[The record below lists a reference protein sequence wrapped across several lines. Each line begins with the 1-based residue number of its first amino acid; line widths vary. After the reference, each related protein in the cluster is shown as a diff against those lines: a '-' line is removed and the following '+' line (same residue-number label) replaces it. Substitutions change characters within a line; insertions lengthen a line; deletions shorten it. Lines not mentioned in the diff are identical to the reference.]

1 LQSIRVKVAGTP
13 CGTFTGGG
21 FHGSAKF
28 NAQLAQKET
37 VILTQFTNG
46 LDALNALNSSNDG
59 GGNNSEFT
67 PLKSGTTFKV
77 KVVDKAAV
85 QMVYAY
91 GIHAKN
97 NNGVP
102 IHTFVAKNPSAKSA
116 KGNPIENL
124 TPWDKAWKYYA
135 DKSEQ
140 YQDANSQLAYKF
152 KGKPRFAMAFFNLTD
167 GAPIIVD
174 LTKNQAQAVAASITK
189 YEKKLGKIAFEL
201 SKDGDGT
208 ATKVSLTPI
217 LDMEEDI
224 TDKERANFEK
234 APEAFPDDIF
244 NGIWFEQDETQML
257 ESLKLANFDISLIGY
272 SATSSAEH
280 TSEAPSEEQY
290 EF

>member
-1 LQSIRVKVAGTP
+1 
-13 CGTFTGGG
+13 
-21 FHGSAKF
+21 
-28 NAQLAQKET
+28 
-37 VILTQFTNG
+37 
-46 LDALNALNSSNDG
+46 
-59 GGNNSEFT
+59 
-67 PLKSGTTFKV
+67 
-77 KVVDKAAV
+77 
-85 QMVYAY
+85 
-91 GIHAKN
+91 
-97 NNGVP
+97 
-102 IHTFVAKNPSAKSA
+102 
-116 KGNPIENL
+116 
-124 TPWDKAWKYYA
+124 
-135 DKSEQ
+135 
-140 YQDANSQLAYKF
+140 
-152 KGKPRFAMAFFNLTD
+152 MAFFNLTD

>member
-1 LQSIRVKVAGTP
+1 M
-13 CGTFTGGG
+13 
-21 FHGSAKF
+21 
-28 NAQLAQKET
+28 
-37 VILTQFTNG
+37 TQFTNG
-46 LDALNALNSSNDG
+46 LDALNALNASNDG

-91 GIHAKN
+91 GVHAKN

-124 TPWDKAWKYYA
+124 TPWDKAWKYFA

-152 KGKPRFAMAFFNLTD
+152 KAKPRFAMAFFNLSD

-201 SKDGDGT
+201 SKEGDGT

-217 LDMEEDI
+217 LDMDEDI

-234 APEAFPDDIF
+234 APESFPQDIF
-244 NGIWFEQDETQML
+244 NGIWYEQDEAQMVTL
-257 ESLKLANFDISLIGY
+257 LRQAGFDVTLIGY
-272 SATSSAEH
+272 SANSDA
-280 TSEAPSEEQY
+280 SETNEQPPSEESY
-290 EF
+290 DF